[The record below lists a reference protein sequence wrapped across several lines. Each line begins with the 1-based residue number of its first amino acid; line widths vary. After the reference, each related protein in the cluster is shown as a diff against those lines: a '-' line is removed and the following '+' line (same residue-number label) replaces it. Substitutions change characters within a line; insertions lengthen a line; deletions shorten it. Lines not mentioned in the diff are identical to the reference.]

1 MCGIVGWIDWKDDLA
16 HQEATI
22 ERMVKTLR
30 PRGPDAQG
38 QWLSPYAALAHRR
51 LIVIDPQTGEQPM
64 VYREGDNTYTITYN
78 GEIYNFHELRHE
90 LERYGH
96 TFRTR
101 SDTEVILHA
110 YAKWGEACVERLNG
124 IFAFGIW
131 DEQKQQLLLA
141 RDHLGVKP
149 LFYAQRGGGILF
161 ASELKAL
168 LAHPLVKAE
177 VDAAGLAEVLSA
189 VRTPG
194 SGIYRDVHEL

>member
-1 MCGIVGWIDWKDDLA
+1 M
-16 HQEATI
+16 
-22 ERMVKTLR
+22 
-30 PRGPDAQG
+30 
-38 QWLSPYAALAHRR
+38 
-51 LIVIDPQTGEQPM
+51 
-64 VYREGDNTYTITYN
+64 
-78 GEIYNFHELRHE
+78 
-90 LERYGH
+90 
-96 TFRTR
+96 
-101 SDTEVILHA
+101 
-110 YAKWGEACVERLNG
+110 ERLNG

>member
-96 TFRTR
+96 TFRNPLRYGGDPACLCQMGR
-101 SDTEVILHA
+101 SLRGTF
-110 YAKWGEACVERLNG
+110 ERHLR
-124 IFAFGIW
+124 
-131 DEQKQQLLLA
+131 L
-141 RDHLGVKP
+141 RDLG
-149 LFYAQRGGGILF
+149 
-161 ASELKAL
+161 
-168 LAHPLVKAE
+168 
-177 VDAAGLAEVLSA
+177 
-189 VRTPG
+189 
-194 SGIYRDVHEL
+194 